1 MKSTILVLVGALVL
15 TTVGVGAFGFWEAQK
30 VKKVGE
36 ELAQIT
42 GNSLEIEEVRQNDE
56 SVNLAGW
63 ESLAQNANNTRQA
76 LEKLENMPSGIREN
90 TNQYYGAQAEDRYR
104 EARYFQAMSEM
115 QQKLDLKSEE
125 PKSKGQVETIQN
137 EFARI
142 RVQMNGENMALG
154 PQFNEAHDAMEKEA
168 NAYGESL
175 SALVRNMNSGSEPTR
190 LRVAGLDKAIDD
202 LKQEIANSLNEWVA
216 LAHTINEEIAKLE
229 NASWRWPF

>member
-1 MKSTILVLVGALVL
+1 MKSTLWVVVGVLALVVAG
-15 TTVGVGAFGFWEAQK
+15 VGVFGFLEAQK
-30 VKKVGE
+30 VKAMGK
-36 ELAQIT
+36 ELARIT
-42 GNSLEIEEVRQNDE
+42 GDSLNLEEVKQNDE
-56 SVNLAGW
+56 NINLAGW
-63 ESLAQNANNTRQA
+63 ASLAQNATSTMEA
-76 LEKLENMPSGIREN
+76 LEELENIPSIISEN
-90 TNQYYGAQAEDRYR
+90 VSNYYGAQAEDRYR
-104 EARYFQAMSEM
+104 EARYFQAINEM

-125 PKSKGQVETIQN
+125 PKSKGQIETIQN

-142 RVQMNGENMALG
+142 REQMNRENMALG

-216 LAHTINEEIAKLE
+216 LANTVHEEIAKLE